1 MKKGQGQMVAFVLL
15 IGFTVVIGIMVGNW
29 AIQRASKTGES
40 IVERGEIDTRCADVA
55 IAGVCDC
62 VEFSVDEG
70 CTNMNF
76 LIRNKGVFKVKLRNK
91 NNPVGGSDWIYP
103 NKDSIFISLPADLNN
118 LNIVPFIEIEGKEH
132 GCSSKAITVTSDYC
146 N

>member
-1 MKKGQGQMVAFVLL
+1 MVAFVLL

-29 AIQRASKTGES
+29 AIQRAGKTGES

-55 IAGVCDC
+55 IAGVC
-62 VEFSVDEG
+62 EG
-70 CTNMNF
+70 DI
-76 LIRNKGVFKVKLRNK
+76 LRIRNKGAFKIKLKNK
-91 NNPVGGSDWIYP
+91 NNLVGGSDWIYP
-103 NKDSIFISLPADLNN
+103 NKDSIFIPLPADLNN